1 MKLRSIQLIQAGVLA
16 GILTLS
22 GCAPNQQ
29 EAATPTLHRVES
41 PSLGIAIA
49 DLPADFEVT
58 SDQGQIIELQSIG
71 EGPTG
76 TLHIEATEELGGGIN
91 LVAAAEG
98 MQEWFEQQPNGQY
111 FGNLELGTPTGP
123 AFTARGSY
131 SGEAGEV
138 EELRVFALHP
148 TANRMLRMTYRYP
161 PGEGKIRMQ
170 QLVAVL
176 GEIEA
181 L

>member
-1 MKLRSIQLIQAGVLA
+1 MLACLLSSVLA
-16 GILTLS
+16 WS
-22 GCAPNQQ
+22 GCAPKEE
-29 EAATPTLHRVES
+29 EAATPLPERVENTA
-41 PSLGIAIA
+41 LNIVIAA
-49 DLPADFEVT
+49 LPADFEVT
-58 SDQGQIIELQSIG
+58 SDQGQIIELRSIG
-71 EGPTG
+71 DGSTG
-76 TLHIEATEELGGGIN
+76 TLLIEATEELSGGIN

-98 MQEWFEQQPNGQY
+98 MKDWFEQQPNGQY

-131 SGEAGEV
+131 IGEAGEV
-138 EELRVFALHP
+138 EELRVFSLHP

>member
-1 MKLRSIQLIQAGVLA
+1 MKLQSTQWIHACLLASVLT
-16 GILTLS
+16 GS
-22 GCAPNQQ
+22 GCAADKQ
-29 EAATPTLHRVES
+29 ELAAPTLRRLEN

-49 DLPADFEVT
+49 ALPADFEVA
-58 SDQGQIIELQSIG
+58 SDQGQIIELRSIG
-71 EGPTG
+71 EGSTG
-76 TLHIEATEELGGGIN
+76 TLLIEATEELGGGIN

-98 MQEWFEQQPNGQY
+98 MKEWFEQQPNGQY

-148 TANRMLRMTYRYP
+148 TANRMLRMTYQYP

-176 GEIEA
+176 GEVEA